1 MVQAATLKQQI
12 ITASQQL
19 GIDKIGFTTADDFEY
34 MRAGLEKQKA
44 DGHVTGFEHPN
55 LDERLNPSLIFDE
68 PQSII
73 AIALAYPARL
83 QEKPAKTDSK
93 RGQFA
98 RASWGE
104 DYHFILRDKLN
115 ALIDAIR
122 DLLPADVQARFKP
135 MVDTG
140 ELMDVVVAQ
149 RAGVGFI
156 GKNGLLITPEFGS
169 FVYLGEVITNLAI
182 EPDEP
187 MACQCGECTRCVDA
201 CPPQALMGNGQLN
214 GKRCLSY
221 QTQTKGQ
228 MPDEFRPMIRNVIY
242 GCDICQVVCPFNRGV
257 DNHLHQRMEPDPE
270 RVRPE
275 LVPML
280 TQSNREFKETFGEM
294 AGSWRGKKP
303 LQRNAIIAL
312 ANLNDT
318 SAIPD
323 LMAVIQNDPRPVI
336 RATAAYAVGRLTKRP
351 EPVMLQALQT
361 AYEAEQQAGTEAA
374 LLNEYAR
381 ALARIEA
388 LTSD

>member
-1 MVQAATLKQQI
+1 MANDSGIKQKIIDASKALK
-12 ITASQQL
+12 
-19 GIDKIGFTTADDFEY
+19 IDKIGFTTADNFEY
-34 MRAGLEKQKA
+34 MRSGLEKQKA
-44 DGHVTGFEHPN
+44 DGHVTGFEHQN
-55 LDERLNPSLIFDE
+55 LDERLDPSLIFDH
-68 PQSII
+68 PKTIMS
-73 AIALAYPARL
+73 IALAYPAKL
-83 QEKPAKTDSK
+83 KTKPEKSTLK

-115 ALIDAIR
+115 ALIEAIQT
-122 DLLPADVQARFKP
+122 LLPADSDVHFKP

-140 ELMDVVVAQ
+140 ELIDVVVAQ

-169 FVYLGEVITNLAI
+169 FVYIGEIVTDLEIT
-182 EPDEP
+182 PDTP
-187 MACQCGECTRCVDA
+187 MACQCGECTRCIDS
-201 CPPQALMGNGQLN
+201 CPPRALMGNGQLN
-214 GKRCLSY
+214 GQRCLSY

-257 DNHLHQRMEPDPE
+257 DNHFHERMEPDPE
-270 RVRPE
+270 LVRPE

-280 TQSNREFKETFGEM
+280 SLTNREFKLSFGEM

-323 LMAVIQNDPRPVI
+323 LLAVIKNDPRPVI

-351 EPVMLQALQT
+351 EPEIQMALQT
-361 AYEAEQQAGTEAA
+361 AYETERQADTEVSLLAEYTQAIERIQQ
-374 LLNEYAR
+374 
-381 ALARIEA
+381 
-388 LTSD
+388 LTNN